1 MLLNFSVTSQINL
14 MKFLRYVKWITSGFQ
29 SDPRRLS
36 RTNVSCFSLQKTG
49 QEQLFKKTFCG
60 MFADQKICKECNHR
74 WAVIM
79 TPLHVGV
86 CKCGKPRSFML
97 DISTERS
104 TVWSITLQGRSIN
117 LNRYL
122 HSLTQNNKYS
132 VVPCTQNP
140 WFQIFRC
147 IFTQFGRTKHRSW
160 LCSRNIHCL
169 RS

>member
-1 MLLNFSVTSQINL
+1 
-14 MKFLRYVKWITSGFQ
+14 
-29 SDPRRLS
+29 
-36 RTNVSCFSLQKTG
+36 
-49 QEQLFKKTFCG
+49 

-97 DISTERS
+97 VISTERS
-104 TVWSITLQGRSIN
+104 VWSITLQGRSIN

-169 RS
+169 RSLPFGEEALYSANSLYNRIHRMQSRFWLEPVNVLKGLVQLSHVVPSLTTKLVQSSIFF